1 MPIRFISHTSST
13 SGEEIRTWLASR
25 DIAADGVED
34 RVRDII
40 AQVRSHGDQAVMD
53 YTHRFDCPDLSP
65 DGLQISA
72 ANIAQALRDIP
83 AGDMAIISEAARNI
97 REFHEHQKQNS
108 WMTMPSPGVT
118 LGQLV
123 LPVERAGLY
132 VPGGQ
137 GGETPLISSLLMN
150 AIPAQVAG
158 VPNIHVV
165 SPPRRDGTLNP
176 YILATA
182 AILGIEHV
190 YLCGSAW
197 AVAALAYGTETIPRV
212 DVIAGPGNIFVTI
225 AKRLVAG
232 QVGIDMIA
240 GPSEIAIL
248 ADDTADPAWLA
259 ADMLSQAEH
268 DSLASSL
275 LISPDEGLL
284 EKVRAE
290 LSRQVGT
297 LPRKGIAA
305 DALKNWSALIHVADL
320 ETGMELVNLLAPE
333 HFELSVADPWAW
345 TGRIRNAGAVFL
357 GQHTPEPVGD
367 YFAGPNHVLP
377 TLATARFSSALS
389 VETFCKKTSLL
400 ATDRNYLSLHGQKI
414 ARLARLEGLE
424 AHARSV
430 EQRLSA
436 E

>member
-1 MPIRFISHTSST
+1 MPIRFISHTSAT
-13 SGEEIRTWLASR
+13 SGEEIRVWLASR
-25 DIAADGVED
+25 DIAADGVEE

-40 AQVRSHGDQAVMD
+40 AQVRSRGDQAVMD
-53 YTHRFDCPDLSP
+53 YTRRFDCPDLGP
-65 DGLQISA
+65 D
-72 ANIAQALRDIP
+72 ALRVPAAHIEQARHNIS

-212 DVIAGPGNIFVTI
+212 DVIAGPGNIFVTT

-248 ADDTADPAWLA
+248 ADGTADPAWLA

-268 DSLASSL
+268 DPLASSL

-284 EKVRAE
+284 GKVRAE
-290 LSRQVGT
+290 LSRQMGT

-320 ETGMELVNLLAPE
+320 EAGMGLVNLLAPE

-357 GQHTPEPVGD
+357 GHHTPEPVGD

-400 ATDRNYLSLHGQKI
+400 AMDRNYLSLHGEKI

-430 EQRLSA
+430 EQRLST

>member
-1 MPIRFISHTSST
+1 MPIRFISHTSAT
-13 SGEEIRTWLASR
+13 SGEEIRVWLASR
-25 DIAADGVED
+25 DIAADGVEE

-40 AQVRSHGDQAVMD
+40 AQVRSRGDQAVMD
-53 YTHRFDCPDLSP
+53 YTRRFDCPDLGP
-65 DGLQISA
+65 D
-72 ANIAQALRDIP
+72 ALRVPAAHIEQARHNIS

-212 DVIAGPGNIFVTI
+212 DVIAGPGNIFVTT

-248 ADDTADPAWLA
+248 ADGTADPAWLA

-268 DSLASSL
+268 DPLASSL

-284 EKVRAE
+284 GEVRAE
-290 LSRQVGT
+290 LSRQMGT

-320 ETGMELVNLLAPE
+320 EAGMGLVNLLAPE

-357 GQHTPEPVGD
+357 GHHTPEPVGD

-400 ATDRNYLSLHGQKI
+400 ATDRNYLSLHGEKI

-430 EQRLSA
+430 EQRLST